1 MSLNGSS
8 SHRAASSG
16 QSSLAPSVIEDI
28 SASGAGTSQDHAA
41 SAAIITQTYD
51 AVMDMKGISAQ
62 IDDSVRTLLANQTGN
77 SRLIESALKS
87 ILRDKMKEIS
97 ESQTNI
103 PAADTNAATYP
114 KSMLARRQAEQQS
127 DPGLGV
133 LPPEQKLHRVG
144 VSSNDDSRLHRY
156 ATRSRTVGIRRFN
169 FWFGTMVMTTTTR
182 IRDRQDKKSLD
193 MSLAQQTTETEIR
206 LVPASFLTSS
216 AMSAT
221 VTRIAAEYR
230 KPTLFLN
237 LEPLR
242 IVHPHS
248 PIIAAIRYG
257 DLPEVRKLLEA
268 GHAAVSDCFLDGK
281 TLLDACFDS
290 MDEFCELRV
299 SEKNDYYVES
309 FSREGLEKWNRIVQ
323 LAGWLVKQ
331 GVDPGRA
338 HFRDRGI
345 DNEYEEPFRS

>member
-103 PAADTNAATYP
+103 PAADTNAATYQVDACSSTSRAA
-114 KSMLARRQAEQQS
+114 KRS
-127 DPGLGV
+127 GV
-133 LPPEQKLHRVG
+133 GSVAPEQKLHRVG

-230 KPTLFLN
+230 K
-237 LEPLR
+237 
-242 IVHPHS
+242 
-248 PIIAAIRYG
+248 
-257 DLPEVRKLLEA
+257 
-268 GHAAVSDCFLDGK
+268 
-281 TLLDACFDS
+281 
-290 MDEFCELRV
+290 
-299 SEKNDYYVES
+299 
-309 FSREGLEKWNRIVQ
+309 
-323 LAGWLVKQ
+323 
-331 GVDPGRA
+331 
-338 HFRDRGI
+338 
-345 DNEYEEPFRS
+345 